1 MLLAAQQ
8 ARPARVAGWDE
19 IRRALREAYGSVNDE
34 YHLLSRLSKVKQDPK
49 KEESLDDFID
59 RFDAAHQDY
68 AECGEVSAHLTITL
82 FLNGLLPHLAEDIRV
97 DIDSRPDWM
106 RHHDI
111 APMESAKAITAL
123 SRLARSKKTRC

>member
-1 MLLAAQQ
+1 MQRRGWNACSAWLIQAASLVPNWQFWNQ
-8 ARPARVAGWDE
+8 T
-19 IRRALREAYGSVNDE
+19 GSE
-34 YHLLSRLSKVKQDPK
+34 LFLTSLSKVKQDPK
-49 KEESLDDFID
+49 KEESLDDFIN